1 MKINIDDIKKLVKE
15 TPNDMDLGEKI
26 RDLFSPENTLV
37 EDNNIFGKIPGE
49 KYKEL
54 IEGYQTKKGKDFTP
68 WYESLTN
75 VEKIWLSS
83 MFD

>member
-1 MKINIDDIKKLVKE
+1 MKIDIENIKKLVKE
-15 TPNDMDLGEKI
+15 TPNDMQLGEKI
-26 RDLFSPENTLV
+26 RDLFSSKSKLV

-54 IEGYQTKKGKDFTP
+54 IEGYKTKKGEDFTS

-75 VEKIWLSS
+75 TEKIWLSS
-83 MFD
+83 LFD